1 MKEQK
6 FRIIDSVEFE
16 DDGKKLKSLAF
27 PYVQRKVWIVPSDWD
42 KDQFEVKDNHVIVK
56 CEPIKDFVLKSKNKN
71 GGKLLMVIQPLMDG
85 LIVQD

>member
-27 PYVQRKVWIVPSDWD
+27 PYAQRKVWIVPSAWD
-42 KDQFEVKDNHVIVK
+42 KNQFEVKDDHVIVK
-56 CEPIKDFVLKSKNKN
+56 CEPIKDFVLKKKYKKE
-71 GGKLLMVIQPLMDG
+71 GILLMVIQPLMDG
-85 LIVQD
+85 LIVEE